1 MFTKTRGGAEVPSRK
16 ADYLEFSPDG
26 AQAIVGNKNPIG
38 LTTTTQTNLGVW
50 YPNIQSAIDD
60 LSSMLTGNIGDVVI
74 NTSGINPAGI
84 QQVTQIAFSGTA
96 SVQISTA
103 PGTIITSAKTV
114 ILGFPITVDDG
125 DTSDQIATKLKAEMD
140 TYVLQNKVIDNV
152 TQDGTDPGILSIR
165 HIDYQNH
172 DVEDFNVYGVS
183 AVMTVA
189 SPPKVGYGTWF
200 KIGQEAKTFGGGTV
214 SYTLNYF
221 QRIA

>member
-1 MFTKTRGGAEVPSRK
+1 MFTKTRGGAEVQSRK

-38 LTTTTQTNLGVW
+38 MTTTTQTQLGVW
-50 YPNIQSAIDD
+50 YPNIQAAIDD
-60 LSSMLTGNIGDVVI
+60 LSSMVTGNIGDISI
-74 NTSGINPAGI
+74 NTSGLNPAGV
-84 QQVTQIAFSGTA
+84 QQVTEIAFSGTA
-96 SVQISTA
+96 VVQQSIA

-140 TYVLQNKVIDNV
+140 KYVLENKVIDNV
-152 TQDGTDPGILSIR
+152 SQDTVDPGILNIR
-165 HIDYQNH
+165 HIDYQSH
-172 DVEDFNVYGVS
+172 DVQNFDVFGVS

-200 KIGQEAKTFGGGTV
+200 KIGQEAKVFGAT
-214 SYTLNYF
+214 SYTLHYF